1 MPDPTDGY
9 SESPM
14 RVPLAVPD
22 LSGREAE
29 YLQECVTSTF
39 VSTAGPFVRR
49 FEDELARLSG
59 TDDACAMCSGTV
71 AIQIALETAG
81 VGRDDLVVV
90 PSLTFIATANAVRH
104 TGADV
109 WLFDCSA
116 RDWTLD
122 AELVRAELLRST
134 DPHPDGRRHRETGRV
149 VKAIV
154 PVMIMGASI
163 DFDAYVTLGRE
174 FGLEIVVDA
183 AAAIGAST
191 FDGAPIGQSGVAA
204 VCYSFNGNKTITSGG
219 GGAVASSDSSFVER
233 ARHLVTTGRVGT
245 DYDHDVVAY
254 NFRITN
260 VEAAIGCAQLER
272 LDQFLERKRTV
283 AHRYADLAAE
293 HPDLQPFPTPARGR
307 STHWFSGLF
316 YTGDDPASCESFR
329 ASMRA
334 QEIDVRP
341 FWKPVHLQMPYRA
354 ALSTA
359 MPIADGIWDR
369 IVPLPCSNGIT
380 DDELDFVDQ
389 RARSFW
395 FGHDGSPR

>member
-1 MPDPTDGY
+1 
-9 SESPM
+9 M

-49 FEDELARLSG
+49 FEAELARLSG
-59 TDDACAMCSGTV
+59 TDDSCAMCSGTV

-81 VGRDDLVVV
+81 VGRDDLVIV

-116 RDWTLD
+116 QDWALD

-163 DFDAYVTLGRE
+163 DFEAYVALGRE

-219 GGAVASSDSSFVER
+219 GGAVASADPTFVER
-233 ARHLVTTGRVGT
+233 ARHVVTTGRVGA

-283 AHRYADLAAE
+283 AARYTELANA
-293 HPDLQPFPTPARGR
+293 HPELEPFPTPSTGR
-307 STHWFSGLF
+307 STHWFSGVV
-316 YTGDDPASCESFR
+316 YTGDDPGRCGSFR
-329 ASMRA
+329 AVMRDH
-334 QEIDVRP
+334 EIDVRP
-341 FWKPVHLQMPYRA
+341 FWKPVHLQVPYRDA
-354 ALSTA
+354 PATEMHVA
-359 MPIADGIWDR
+359 EAVWDR

-380 DDELDFVDQ
+380 DDELDYVVE
-389 RARSFW
+389 RARAFW
-395 FGHDGSPR
+395 FDQDGSTGGT